1 MNQET
6 ERKFLV
12 TSRDYRDGA
21 TGIEIAQG
29 YLCTDPGR
37 TVRARLY
44 GDRGFLTIKGRGDI
58 TRAEFEYPIPAE
70 DARHLLEHLCH
81 QPVLTKHRYKVSFAG
96 WIWEVDEFHGAN
108 EGLVVAEI
116 ELPDPDTDFER
127 PPWVGREVTGD
138 IRYFNSRLVT
148 HPYSGWPEEGGG
160 EP

>member
-1 MNQET
+1 MNLET

-12 TSRDYRDGA
+12 TSDAYRTGA
-21 TGIEIAQG
+21 IGIEIAQG

-44 GDRGFLTIKGRGDI
+44 GDKGFLTIKGRGDI
-58 TRAEFEYPIPAE
+58 TRAEFEYAIPAD

-81 QPVLTKHRYKVSFAG
+81 QPVLTKHRYRIPHAG

-116 ELPDPDTDFER
+116 ELPDPNTRFER

-138 IRYFNSRLVT
+138 IRYFNSRLSVDPFST
-148 HPYSGWPEEGGG
+148 WTEQDGGS
-160 EP
+160 P